1 MFERYTEKARRVI
14 FFARY
19 EASQFGSPLIET
31 EHLLLGLLR
40 EDKALTNRFL
50 RTHASAQAAREQ
62 IAAHTPVREKVATS
76 VDLPLSNECKRV
88 VAYAAEE
95 AEGLGHKYIGTEHL
109 LLGLLREEECF
120 AAQML
125 AERGLKIASVREELA
140 RAPHQSESATGPVTT
155 ISWRPDPRA
164 FWLMGNG
171 VTIKRPETCVID
183 PEVEVGAGTIL
194 EPYVQLLGKT
204 RVGSGCRIR
213 SFSVIENCTLGD
225 KVLVRQ
231 SCILEDSTIADGA
244 ELGPFVHLRPG
255 CEIGENAHMGNF
267 VEGKKV
273 RMGKGAKANHLSYL
287 GDAEVGEGSNI
298 GAGTITCNYDGAA
311 KHRTQIGKR
320 VFVGSDTTL
329 VAPITLGDGSYIGA
343 GSCITKDVPAD
354 ALAVG
359 RGRQITKEGWAA
371 ARRARRETKP

>member
-19 EASQFGSPLIET
+19 EASQVGSPAIET

-40 EDKALTNRFL
+40 EDKALTNRFMQSL
-50 RTHASAQAAREQ
+50 GSEQSIRKQINEHTTIRER
-62 IAAHTPVREKVATS
+62 VSTS
-76 VDLPLSNECKRV
+76 VDLPLSDESKRV
-88 VAYAAEE
+88 LNDAAEE
-95 AEGLGHKYIGTEHL
+95 ADRLGHKHIGTEHL
-109 LLGLLREEECF
+109 LLGLLRQQNCL
-120 AAQML
+120 AGKML
-125 AERGLKIASVREELA
+125 KERGLKTDQIREELA
-140 RAPHQSESATGPVTT
+140 RAPHPRETRSGAPYVSDDPAWRLVDEGVAIQ
-155 ISWRPDPRA
+155 RPD
-164 FWLMGNG
+164 
-171 VTIKRPETCVID
+171 TCVID
-183 PEVEVGAGTIL
+183 PGIEVGPETII
-194 EPYVQLLGKT
+194 EPYVQLLGRT

-273 RMGKGAKANHLSYL
+273 RMGKGAKANHLTYL
-287 GDAEVGEGSNI
+287 GDADVGEDSNI
-298 GAGTITCNYDGAA
+298 GAGTITCNYDGAT
-311 KHRTQIGKR
+311 KHRTEIGKR
-320 VFVGSDTTL
+320 AFVGSDTTL
-329 VAPITLGDGSYIGA
+329 VAPITIGDGSYIGA
-343 GSCITKDVPAD
+343 GSCITKNVPAD
-354 ALAVG
+354 ALAVA

-371 ARRARRETKP
+371 ARRARHGTKSS

>member
-19 EASQFGSPLIET
+19 EASQFGLPYIES
-31 EHLLLGLLR
+31 EHMLLGLLR

-50 RTHASAQAAREQ
+50 RSHASVESIRKQ
-62 IAAHTPVREKVATS
+62 IENHTVIHEKVSTS
-76 VDLPLSNECKRV
+76 ADLPLSNECKRV
-88 VAYAAEE
+88 MSYATEE
-95 AEGLGHKYIGTEHL
+95 AERLGHKHIGTEHL
-109 LLGLLREEECF
+109 LLGLLREEKCF

-125 AERGLKIASVREELA
+125 QERGVKLEQVREELA
-140 RAPHQSESATGPVTT
+140 RAPQESPVKTESANPPDDPVSQLILKGAV
-155 ISWRPDPRA
+155 ISRPR
-164 FWLMGNG
+164 
-171 VTIKRPETCVID
+171 TCVID
-183 PEVEVGAGTIL
+183 PEVEVGADTII

-231 SCILEDSTIADGA
+231 SCVLEDSTIADGA

-273 RMGKGAKANHLSYL
+273 RMGKGAKANHLTYL
-287 GDAEVGEGSNI
+287 GDAEVGDGANI
-298 GAGTITCNYDGAA
+298 GAGTITCNYDGVS
-311 KHRTQIGKR
+311 KFRTQIGKR

-329 VAPITLGDGSYIGA
+329 VAPITIGDGSYIGA
-343 GSCITKDVPAD
+343 GSCITKDVPPD

-371 ARRARRETKP
+371 ARRAKREQKP